1 MWQSGSGRRNGNSLN
16 NRTTTTAP
24 FFLLIVLLIVGMF
37 IGAHHRQA
45 RRRGKTS
52 PVIAASHLISYP
64 FQLAISNMRHAGLSW
79 NFFGDTQRLQQE
91 NAKLREEK
99 TALEIN
105 NQQLEVQLSR
115 LQSVA
120 KQVQMLSS
128 EQKKSIHA
136 PVIGWLSND
145 AEMITLGRGNRD
157 GIANDMIVRSGSQLI
172 GRVAEAGPL
181 TATVLLITDASSQ
194 VGVNVYRKPKTPTT
208 SATPAP
214 KATPKPDVKT
224 SKPGA
229 KPATNATPAPSAF
242 AAEQAIVPI
251 TTNGL
256 VPVGRGILVGGGRS
270 EMGVSNPFT
279 LKWVD
284 NTQDIQAGDVVF
296 TSGTGHIF
304 PKEIPVG
311 VVISGSIKS
320 DPTASRKTAQVQP
333 NEPIP
338 GDLNYVFV
346 LPK

>member
-1 MWQSGSGRRNGNSLN
+1 MRQSGSGRRNSNGNSLG

-24 FFLLIVLLIVGMF
+24 FFLLIILLVVGMF

-52 PVIAASHLISYP
+52 PVVAASRLVSYP
-64 FQLAISNMRHAGLSW
+64 FQVATTNMRHAGMNW
-79 NFFGDTQRLQQE
+79 NFFADTQRLQQE

-99 TALEIN
+99 TALELK
-105 NQQLEVQLSR
+105 NQQIEVQLSR

-120 KQVQMLSS
+120 KQVQMLPA
-128 EQKKSIHA
+128 EQKKSVHA
-136 PVIGWLSND
+136 PIIGWLPND

-157 GIANDMIVRSGSQLI
+157 GIANDMILRSGSQLI
-172 GRVAEAGPL
+172 GRVVETGPL
-181 TATVLLITDASSQ
+181 TANALLLTDLNSQ
-194 VGVNVYRKPKTPTT
+194 VHVNVYRKPVTPPQPV
-208 SATPAP
+208 ATPAP
-214 KATPKPDVKT
+214 KATPKP

-229 KPATNATPAPSAF
+229 KPAVATAASPQKLVEPS
-242 AAEQAIVPI
+242 IIPI

-256 VPVGRGILVGGGRS
+256 VPVGRGVLFGGGRS
-270 EMGVSNPFT
+270 EAGVSNPLT

-284 NTQDIQAGDVVF
+284 NTQEIRAGDVVF
-296 TSGTGHIF
+296 TSGKGHVF

-311 VVISGSIKS
+311 TIIKGSIQS
-320 DPTASRKTAQVQP
+320 DPTASRKTAQVRP

>member
-1 MWQSGSGRRNGNSLN
+1 MRQSGNGRKNSLD

-24 FFLLIVLLIVGMF
+24 FFLLIILLIIGMF

-45 RRRGKTS
+45 RRKGRTS
-52 PVIAASHLISYP
+52 PVIAASRLASFP
-64 FQLAISNMRHAGLSW
+64 FQVATTNMRHAGLNW
-79 NFFGDTQRLQQE
+79 NFFADTQRLQQE

-99 TALEIN
+99 AALELK
-105 NQQLEVQLSR
+105 NQQIEVQLSR

-120 KQVQMLSS
+120 KQVQMLSAQ
-128 EQKKSIHA
+128 EKKSLHA
-136 PVIGWLSND
+136 SVIGWLPND

-157 GIANDMIVRSGSQLI
+157 GVVNDMIVRSGSQLI
-172 GRVAEAGPL
+172 GRVVEAGPL
-181 TATVLLITDASSQ
+181 TANVLLLTDTDSQ
-194 VGVNVYRKPKTPTT
+194 VHVNVYRKPKTPPVPV
-208 SATPAP
+208 ATPAP
-214 KATPKPDVKT
+214 PQ
-224 SKPGA
+224 
-229 KPATNATPAPSAF
+229 KPAEPTIT
-242 AAEQAIVPI
+242 PI

-256 VPVGRGILVGGGRS
+256 VPVGRGILFGGGRN
-270 EMGVSNPFT
+270 EMGVSNPLN

-284 NTQDIQAGDVVF
+284 NTQEIQAGDVVF
-296 TSGTGHIF
+296 TSGKGHVF

-311 VVISGSIKS
+311 TIVAGSIKN